1 MEREKREIKL
11 TAKAMENKIER
22 SQHERKGAVN
32 KIKELIPQIKTH
44 MKSKEN
50 VTEIPSQLNN
60 LNALCKKATDLHNEV
75 LQLLP
80 DDEHKKQKEW
90 FSSIMDYSDAFKEQ
104 VEKWIK
110 ENPHENSNELPLQTN
125 TSEQPTK
132 EINYAEQI
140 PVEKKS
146 AVEEQVGL
154 SREDLRF
161 MDMVTKSAKHVNGHY
176 QVALP
181 LKNPN
186 VSMPNNRKVVE
197 QRQTH
202 LKRRLQRDPVFY
214 REYNTFINDLLGK
227 GYAEKVPDAEL
238 ERSDGRVWY
247 IPHHGVYHPTK
258 GKLRVVFDCGAS
270 YKGQSLNEELL
281 QGPDLTSSLIGVVT
295 RFRREPVVIMADLF
309 WKRWTKEYLPLLQ
322 ERQRWTG
329 VQRNLVAGDLV
340 LLMDSTAP
348 RNSWIMGRVLQT
360 FPDRKGFV
368 RQIRIKTRTS
378 CLDRPISKMDFALI
392 GHDDQK
398 KDYSL

>member
-1 MEREKREIKL
+1 MSQINADAECSNMEREKREIKL

-140 PVEKKS
+140 PVEK
-146 AVEEQVGL
+146 
-154 SREDLRF
+154 
-161 MDMVTKSAKHVNGHY
+161 N
-176 QVALP
+176 
-181 LKNPN
+181 
-186 VSMPNNRKVVE
+186 
-197 QRQTH
+197 
-202 LKRRLQRDPVFY
+202 
-214 REYNTFINDLLGK
+214 
-227 GYAEKVPDAEL
+227 
-238 ERSDGRVWY
+238 
-247 IPHHGVYHPTK
+247 
-258 GKLRVVFDCGAS
+258 
-270 YKGQSLNEELL
+270 
-281 QGPDLTSSLIGVVT
+281 
-295 RFRREPVVIMADLF
+295 
-309 WKRWTKEYLPLLQ
+309 
-322 ERQRWTG
+322 
-329 VQRNLVAGDLV
+329 
-340 LLMDSTAP
+340 
-348 RNSWIMGRVLQT
+348 
-360 FPDRKGFV
+360 RKGFV

-392 GHDDQK
+392 GHDAQK